1 MLNQQ
6 SSLHFHRDDFE
17 YTRGHI
23 VIGCVPLRF
32 VFSVLSAFL
41 TDYCSP
47 HAITALPLRS
57 LPFQCLRLLS
67 AERAGKKGIVVF
79 AGEGTFVSWLKDS
92 TGMEEHFSPARRRTA

>member
-6 SSLHFHRDDFE
+6 SSLHRDDFE
-17 YTRGHI
+17 YTKGHI

-47 HAITALPLRS
+47 HAITAIL
-57 LPFQCLRLLS
+57 
-67 AERAGKKGIVVF
+67 V
-79 AGEGTFVSWLKDS
+79 DY
-92 TGMEEHFSPARRRTA
+92 